1 MSSNFLHG
9 VETLEL
15 RNSSGQSRN
24 TAAAVL
30 IIIENAATDALD
42 RIEKAKFCQGAVQQS
57 CPARLSLKAAGMK
70 KLRSNFEMKCKALA
84 GRISRQ

>member
-30 IIIENAATDALD
+30 IIIEKRNLRKGGVCEAASPS
-42 RIEKAKFCQGAVQQS
+42 K
-57 CPARLSLKAAGMK
+57 
-70 KLRSNFEMKCKALA
+70 
-84 GRISRQ
+84 

>member
-1 MSSNFLHG
+1 MSSNYYLHG

-30 IIIENAATDALD
+30 IIIEKRNLRKDGVCVSTRTRVNEGKPND
-42 RIEKAKFCQGAVQQS
+42 KA
-57 CPARLSLKAAGMK
+57 
-70 KLRSNFEMKCKALA
+70 
-84 GRISRQ
+84 

>member
-15 RNSSGQSRN
+15 RNSFGQSRN

-30 IIIENAATDALD
+30 IVIENATTDALEK
-42 RIEKAKFCQGAVQQS
+42 IERAKIMHY
-57 CPARLSLKAAGMK
+57 LKLKLK
-70 KLRSNFEMKCKALA
+70 KIIF
-84 GRISRQ
+84 